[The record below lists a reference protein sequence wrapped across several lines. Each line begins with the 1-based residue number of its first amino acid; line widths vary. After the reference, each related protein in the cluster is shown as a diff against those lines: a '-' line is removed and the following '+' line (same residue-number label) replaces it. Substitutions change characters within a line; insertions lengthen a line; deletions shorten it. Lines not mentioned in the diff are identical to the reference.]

1 MMGFGSSSALS
12 KKLKSRTPLKD
23 TSNADLQQQQQQQ
36 QQQTLAEAQP
46 QRQN

>member
-36 QQQTLAEAQP
+36 QTLAEAQP

>member
-1 MMGFGSSSALS
+1 MMSFGSSSALS

-23 TSNADLQQQQQQQ
+23 TSNADLQQQQQQ
-36 QQQTLAEAQP
+36 TLAEAQP

>member
-1 MMGFGSSSALS
+1 MMSFGSSSALS

-36 QQQTLAEAQP
+36 QTLAEAQP

>member
-1 MMGFGSSSALS
+1 MMSFGSSSALS

-36 QQQTLAEAQP
+36 QELAEAQP
-46 QRQN
+46 QR